1 MWTRPWTVLFA
12 GFAFVTLAA
21 GVYVSTTRTVELGIW
36 AQQAVL
42 ESVLPEHHVFETDR
56 GEVHRYSGGEGRVL
70 VLIHGFGDS
79 ASGWA
84 QVVSALA
91 EDYRVVAL
99 DLPGHGASGP
109 NAPPLGF
116 DDLEAGLKAAL
127 EDQGDQLILL
137 GNSLG
142 GWLAV
147 RFALNHPTRVQRL
160 LLLNAGG
167 ASWAQLDEGLLLPK
181 TRDLQRAKNRALIG
195 VKAPS
200 VPDFL
205 LDQLIEHGRDPR
217 LRSLWIDLEQG
228 HYLDEQ
234 LPELHIPVDLLWG
247 TPDPFFPVEGYAD
260 RLRETLPD
268 ARLHLLD
275 GCAHAPQYSCPND
288 LTRIILEALET
299 TAESRQRLLRL
310 AQPR

>member
-1 MWTRPWTVLFA
+1 MWKRPWTVLFA

-21 GVYVSTTRTVELGIW
+21 GVYVSTTRTVELGIG

-42 ESVLPEHHVFETDR
+42 EYVLPEHHVFETDR

-99 DLPGHGASGP
+99 D
-109 NAPPLGF
+109 
-116 DDLEAGLKAAL
+116 
-127 EDQGDQLILL
+127 
-137 GNSLG
+137 
-142 GWLAV
+142 
-147 RFALNHPTRVQRL
+147 HPTRVQRL

-181 TRDLQRAKNRALIG
+181 TWDLQRAKNRALIG

-200 VPDFL
+200 VPDSSS
-205 LDQLIEHGRDPR
+205 I
-217 LRSLWIDLEQG
+217 S
-228 HYLDEQ
+228 
-234 LPELHIPVDLLWG
+234 
-247 TPDPFFPVEGYAD
+247 
-260 RLRETLPD
+260 
-268 ARLHLLD
+268 
-275 GCAHAPQYSCPND
+275 
-288 LTRIILEALET
+288 
-299 TAESRQRLLRL
+299 
-310 AQPR
+310 